1 MSTHD
6 INDSEIKAVKE
17 GLDTLGQAIE
27 TIANRVVPKQE
38 FLNNEIS
45 GDKVHGG
52 TITQFS
58 SMGIQDR
65 ANKLELVVE
74 NDLVTVDTLKVGLLK
89 NSVKVEEDLNVVGT
103 IKASRLE
110 VDEIKADVRNE
121 RTSPLN
127 FDCSE
132 QSPYGKGLM
141 WTGSGHTKQ
150 LVMQGNPDRVWSS
163 EIIDTMQEYRIDNI
177 TVLSKD
183 ELGPDINKSSLTTLG
198 TIKNLRTEGNFI
210 LDQFIFYDGDG
221 MRLGVG
227 IDAPNG
233 QLSVAGNEVEF
244 IVDPGYDTIKVGAF
258 TTSDMELI
266 TDDQTRI
273 KLKANNRIEV
283 GTDAE
288 SITTVKGKLG
298 INVNNPDVS
307 FSANGPIKF
316 ENKKME
322 VGFEVPTSGNYKR
335 GDIVWNTLPSPT
347 GYVGWICIQDGT
359 PGEWKPFG
367 QIGA

>member
-1 MSTHD
+1 
-6 INDSEIKAVKE
+6 
-17 GLDTLGQAIE
+17 
-27 TIANRVVPKQE
+27 
-38 FLNNEIS
+38 
-45 GDKVHGG
+45 
-52 TITQFS
+52 
-58 SMGIQDR
+58 
-65 ANKLELVVE
+65 
-74 NDLVTVDTLKVGLLK
+74 
-89 NSVKVEEDLNVVGT
+89 
-103 IKASRLE
+103 
-110 VDEIKADVRNE
+110 
-121 RTSPLN
+121 
-127 FDCSE
+127 
-132 QSPYGKGLM
+132 M

-163 EIIDTMQEYRIDNI
+163 EIIDTMHEYRIDNI

-288 SITTVKGKLG
+288 SITCLLY
-298 INVNNPDVS
+298 
-307 FSANGPIKF
+307 
-316 ENKKME
+316 
-322 VGFEVPTSGNYKR
+322 TS
-335 GDIVWNTLPSPT
+335 PSPRDR
-347 GYVGWICIQDGT
+347 QKSRM
-359 PGEWKPFG
+359 PSS
-367 QIGA
+367 A